1 MTSSPKKTPKAK
13 PRPEDTRAQDEL
25 RESIE
30 RERHVKELRERADEL
45 RRGLRPDEELC

>member
-1 MTSSPKKTPKAK
+1 MTSTPKKTPKAK

-30 RERHVKELRERADEL
+30 RERHAKELSDRADQR
-45 RRGLRPDEELC
+45 RRGLRPDEETC